1 MQVGENMLVMRE
13 RGRGLLLIE
22 CVCLASRR
30 YGSSNLEAV
39 EEVVSLVLEEGLL
52 VVADGGV
59 VEALAASS
67 SECSD
72 LELLSFE
79 CPKKDVKPGSF
90 LVFVG
95 AF

>member
-1 MQVGENMLVMRE
+1 MLVTRE

-30 YGSSNLEAV
+30 YDSSNLEAV

-72 LELLSFE
+72 LESLSLE
-79 CPKKDVKPGSF
+79 CPKKVVKLESF
-90 LVFVG
+90 LVFVKT
-95 AF
+95 F